1 MKAKRWRNGGESE
14 KIRNSE
20 WCTEKAAQTLLDEG
34 GKVGD
39 MKKAQDLQASD
50 CGICLNKN
58 RDRNNI
64 VLYLNRNE

>member
-1 MKAKRWRNGGESE
+1 MHRKGSIG
-14 KIRNSE
+14 
-20 WCTEKAAQTLLDEG
+20 LLDGE

-39 MKKAQDLQASD
+39 MKNAQDLQGSD

-64 VLYLNRNE
+64 VLYLNRNVV